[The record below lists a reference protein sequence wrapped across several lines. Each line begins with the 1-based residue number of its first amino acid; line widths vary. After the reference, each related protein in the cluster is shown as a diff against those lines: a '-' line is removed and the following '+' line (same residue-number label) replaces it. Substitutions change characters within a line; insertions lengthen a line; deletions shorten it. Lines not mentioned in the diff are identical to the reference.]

1 MNVRHRLRDAR
12 MGAGFVTGCLVAEPL
27 SFAHEAEL
35 AALHSDERVMAM
47 MGGRTAT
54 AEESRA
60 WLERNLKHGAEPG
73 LGVFVFREQS
83 TGRFVG
89 RGAIRPIEIGGRAEV
104 EVGYAVVAEL
114 WGRGLATEMASAL
127 VDHASAH
134 GLADLV
140 AYTEP
145 ANAASRRVMEKA
157 GFSYERDVDHHG
169 RPQVLYRLVRT
180 S

>member
-1 MNVRHRLRDAR
+1 MIEGPSSERLR
-12 MGAGFVTGCLVAEPL
+12 AEPL
-27 SFAHEAEL
+27 SSVHEGEL
-35 AALHSDERVMAM
+35 AVLHADERVMAT

-54 AEESRA
+54 PEESRA
-60 WLERNLKHGAEPG
+60 WLERNLEHGAEPG
-73 LGVFVFREQS
+73 CGVFVFREQA

-89 RGAIRPIEIGGRAEV
+89 RGAIRRIEIGGREEV
-104 EVGYAVVAEL
+104 EAADL

-127 VDHASAH
+127 VEHASVH

-157 GFSYERDVDHHG
+157 GFAYEREVDHHG
-169 RPQVLYRLVRT
+169 RLQVLYRRR
-180 S
+180 SAP

>member
-1 MNVRHRLRDAR
+1 MSGGLVSRR
-12 MGAGFVTGCLVAEPL
+12 LVAEPL
-27 SFAHEAEL
+27 SLAHEGEL
-35 AALHSDERVMAM
+35 AVLHADERVMAT
-47 MGGRTAT
+47 MGGQAAT
-54 AEESRA
+54 PEESRA
-60 WLERNLKHGAEPG
+60 WLERNLKHAAEPG
-73 LGVFVFREQS
+73 CGVFVFREQS

-89 RGAIRPIEIGGRAEV
+89 RGAIRPIEIGGREEV
-104 EVGYAVVAEL
+104 EVGYAVAADL

-134 GLADLV
+134 GLTDLV

-169 RPQVLYRLVRT
+169 CPQVLYRLGRT

>member
-1 MNVRHRLRDAR
+1 MSEGPSTQRLR
-12 MGAGFVTGCLVAEPL
+12 AEPL
-27 SFAHEAEL
+27 SLAHGDEL
-35 AALHSDERVMAM
+35 AVLHADERVMAT

-60 WLERNLKHGAEPG
+60 WLERNLEHGAEPG
-73 LGVFVFREQS
+73 CGVFVFRELA

-89 RGAIRPIEIGGRAEV
+89 RGAIRRIEIGGREEV
-104 EVGYAVVAEL
+104 EVGYAVAADL

-157 GFSYERDVDHHG
+157 GFAYEREVEHHG
-169 RPQVLYRLVRT
+169 RLQVLYRRKQ
-180 S
+180 